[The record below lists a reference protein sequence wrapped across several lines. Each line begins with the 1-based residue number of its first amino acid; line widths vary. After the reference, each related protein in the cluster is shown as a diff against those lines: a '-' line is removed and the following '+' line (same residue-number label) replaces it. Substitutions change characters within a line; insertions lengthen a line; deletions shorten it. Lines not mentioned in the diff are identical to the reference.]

1 MMDRRWSGSWWHTDD
16 PSRRV
21 IGTVTRDGDA
31 WRLELV
37 GTLSRAATQDHD
49 RLTLIPQAT
58 VFGMCMGV
66 PLTLT
71 HCYVS
76 YSSSPRSP
84 LPREE
89 VRDDQFSEVWT
100 GSALIEDGHV
110 TDETLYTA
118 ATCEFTGLDALW
130 PMSGMTGLDRMG
142 GEYKAPPPLD
152 VDCGNGLSLRISAG
166 ANSTSGRH
174 LRTVEEFVRFY
185 VWADGGVSL
194 QEITEDVL
202 GPLRMLMAINFAR
215 PVEWFNL
222 ALKPSSGDPDH
233 WAKVDPEV
241 RTIAAEPN
249 ALTTPDVAFDA
260 RRIDIGPV
268 LVRWL
273 DLGRVSI
280 IPMAVAE
287 PHGRRAMLQNEVVEM
302 VNAAETLHRIRHVD
316 GTDSTFATRV
326 KEALQQLEPGR
337 LNYKER
343 RKVVSAV
350 SVSEITLERRLQQ
363 LAGDLGPEFC
373 RWFFGD
379 QMLNWAFVSSALRNA
394 LSHGYHTEHNLEKD
408 TSALI
413 AVHQV
418 TRSVVQLNLLVAAGL
433 PTDAPLVALLR
444 DNYHFRFIKNQAVLN
459 WVVAAA
465 AMRPP
470 TTTSDAS

>member
-1 MMDRRWSGSWWHTDD
+1 MMDRRRSGSWWLPDD

-31 WRLELV
+31 WRVELV
-37 GTLSRAATQDHD
+37 GTLRRTATQDHD
-49 RLTLIPQAT
+49 RLAFIPQAT
-58 VFGMCMGV
+58 VFGMCKGV

-76 YSSSPRSP
+76 YSSSPRGP

-118 ATCEFTGLDALW
+118 AACEFTGLDAVW
-130 PMSGMTGLDRMG
+130 PMSGMTGLARMG

-152 VDCGNGLSLRISAG
+152 VDCGNGLSLRISTG
-166 ANSTSGRH
+166 ANSTLGRH
-174 LRTVEEFVRFY
+174 LTMVEEFVRFS
-185 VWADGGVSL
+185 VRADGGMSL
-194 QEITEDVL
+194 REITEDIL
-202 GPLRMLMAINFAR
+202 GPVRMLMAINFAR

-222 ALKPSSGDPDH
+222 ALKPSSGDPDC
-233 WAKVDPEV
+233 WVKVDPEV
-241 RTIAAEPN
+241 RTIAPEPG
-249 ALTTPDVAFDA
+249 ALTRRDAAFDA
-260 RRIDIGPV
+260 GRIDIGPV

-273 DLGRVSI
+273 DLARVSI

-302 VNAAETLHRIRHVD
+302 VNAAETLHRTRHVD
-316 GTDSTFATRV
+316 DADSTFATRV

-337 LNYKER
+337 LNYEER

-350 SVSEITLERRLQQ
+350 AVREITLERRLQQ
-363 LAGDLGPEFC
+363 LAGDLGPRFC
-373 RWFFGD
+373 KWFFDD

-394 LSHGYHTEHNLEKD
+394 LSHGYHTKHNLEKD

-433 PTDAPLVALLR
+433 PTDGPLVDLLR
-444 DNYHFRFIKNQAVLN
+444 DNYHFRFIKNQAVLD
-459 WVVAAA
+459 WTAAAA

-470 TTTSDAS
+470 MATPDAS